1 LTSHIST
8 LLTALQPL
16 RPYQSETV
24 EKVYAEWTKS
34 RRVLLVAPTGA
45 GKTRLAEE
53 FVVRFT
59 AQGQRVV
66 FIAHRREL
74 IRQAAERLRRS
85 IGVLDVGLVA
95 PGEELCLHAPVQVAT
110 VQTLLARS
118 LRPEADLII
127 LDEAHHYV
135 ADDWSQLAAS
145 YPHAKVLGL
154 TATPERQDGRPM
166 GDMFESLVVAAKYS
180 ELIRDGHLV
189 PCRVFQPP
197 ADFAGD
203 GLAQD
208 PIAAWQRYADG
219 ARTFWFC
226 RTVED
231 AYETAKKLCELG
243 IPAACIEAKT
253 EKAERDELLDRFAR
267 GGLVVLTNVYALT
280 EGVDVPAARCCLLAR
295 SCGHVGPYLQMAGR
309 VLRPHKD
316 KADAILIDL
325 SGATLRHGLP
335 TEDREYS
342 LEGNGIRRTSPTP
355 LRNCLQCG
363 ATFPSYDRKCP
374 ECGYEAP
381 QEKKHVRIYDL
392 ELQAVFA
399 GAATPGDAKQREY
412 RRLRQLGKTRGWS
425 LYFVQKEYK
434 KLFGELPIISDASI
448 DEQRDEYVKLTLLQR
463 QRGFKPGFVSVRF
476 KEMFGSWPSA
486 AVKSAA
492 SQAQRPQDA

>member
-1 LTSHIST
+1 MTAHIST

-16 RPYQSETV
+16 RPYQAETV
-24 EKVYAEWTKS
+24 EKVYAEWQTH

-59 AQGQRVV
+59 AQGKRVV

-95 PGEELCLHAPVQVAT
+95 PGEELNLHAPIQVAT

-118 LRPEADLII
+118 LRPEAELII

-145 YPHAKVLGL
+145 YPSAKVLGL

-166 GDMFESLVVAAKYS
+166 GDMFESLVVAASYS
-180 ELIRDGHLV
+180 ALIRDGHLV

-231 AYETAKKLCELG
+231 AYETAKKLCALG
-243 IPAACIEAKT
+243 TPAACIEAKT

-316 KADAILIDL
+316 KSDAILIDL

-342 LEGNGIRRTSPTP
+342 LDGNGIRRTSPTP

-363 ATFPSYDRKCP
+363 ATFPSYDRQCP
-374 ECGYEAP
+374 ECGYEPP

-392 ELQAVFA
+392 ELQAVYA
-399 GAATPGDAKQREY
+399 GVDTPGTAKDREYKRLRSVAKRNGWSVGWVVREY
-412 RRLRQLGKTRGWS
+412 R
-425 LYFVQKEYK
+425 
-434 KLFGELPIISDASI
+434 KLFAEAPVMSDVT
-448 DEQRDEYVKLTLLQR
+448 EEEKRDEFQRLTEITQKKGYKA
-463 QRGFKPGFVSVRF
+463 GFALVRF
-476 KEMFGSWPSA
+476 KDMFGQWPRKEWRA
-486 AVKSAA
+486 
-492 SQAQRPQDA
+492 